1 MKKLLNEMV
10 DCGVVGALL
19 LAVLFTALMWLCAGC
34 VAIEVE
40 DYGQQAVV
48 DSAGNPVCD
57 SNGVVQTVHKGQRWH
72 YNKNMV
78 EQSVEEIGFARKPGD
93 DVTVNIK
100 NYKDVVSQELNRVVD
115 TSFKGAAELAA
126 KIGAAIATSGGSVA
140 GDAARS
146 AISKAIARFQKKGGS
161 AEKATVTCNGK
172 DCTISDGTVTETCE
186 DCVLPGWVEPDPVP

>member
-1 MKKLLNEMV
+1 MKKLMNEMI
-10 DCGVVGALL
+10 DCGVMGALL
-19 LAVLFTALMWLCAGC
+19 LAVLFAALMWLCAGC

-78 EQSVEEIGFARKPGD
+78 EQSYDEIDFKRKPGD
-93 DVTVNIK
+93 DIAFKVA
-100 NYKDVVSQELNRVVD
+100 NYKDQVSAELNKVVE

-140 GDAARS
+140 GDAAYS
-146 AISKAIARFQKKGGS
+146 ALSQSIKSYLSKGGS
-161 AEKATVTCNGK
+161 AENATVTCEGGN
-172 DCTISDGTVTETCE
+172 CTITDGTVSETCT
-186 DCVLPGWVEPDPVP
+186 DCIAK

>member
-1 MKKLLNEMV
+1 MKKLMNEMI
-10 DCGVVGALL
+10 DCGVMGELL
-19 LAVLFTALMWLCAGC
+19 LAVLFVALMWLCAGC

-48 DSAGNPVCD
+48 DSAGNPVVD
-57 SNGVVQTVHKGQRWH
+57 SNGVIQTVHKGQRWH

-100 NYKDVVSQELNRVVD
+100 NYKDVVSQELNKVVD

-126 KIGAAIATSGGSVA
+126 KVGAAIATSGGSVA
-140 GDAARS
+140 GEAAYS
-146 AISKAIARFQKKGGS
+146 ALEKKIKSYLAKGGS
-161 AEKATVTCNGK
+161 AEKATVTCEGGS
-172 DCTISDGTVTETCE
+172 CTISDGTVTEVCE
-186 DCVLPGWVEPDPVP
+186 DCIRAQ